1 MKIIT
6 YKNVIERV
14 HVPREPNPDDAGAV
28 WGEENDYD
36 KDVTGLVLEKFYD
49 QDVIVQNE
57 NNITVNGTYIISDLN
72 INNTEIFTVNDEDIP
87 EEFMPC
93 KYYYNETDGFVENDE
108 YVVIDM
114 ENIND

>member
-14 HVPREPNPDDAGAV
+14 HVPREPNPDDADAV

-57 NNITVNGTYIISDLN
+57 NNITVNGTYKISDLN
-72 INNTEIFTVNDEDIP
+72 INNTEIFTVNNEDIP
-87 EEFMPC
+87 EGFMPC

-108 YVVIDM
+108 YVDM
-114 ENIND
+114 ENLND

>member
-6 YKNVIERV
+6 YKNVIERI
-14 HVPREPNPDDAGAV
+14 HVPREPNPDDENAV

-36 KDVTGLVLEKFYD
+36 KDVTGLVLEKFND

-57 NNITVNGTYIISDLN
+57 NNIIVNGTYTISDLN

-108 YVVIDM
+108 YVDM
-114 ENIND
+114 ENLND